1 MDMDI
6 KEAILNRRSIRG
18 FKPDP
23 VPRNIIED
31 ILEISTR
38 TPSGKNA
45 QPWEFVVLTGDV
57 LGRIAAGNVACLMD
71 GTPENPDVPIPPPTG
86 IYKERNI
93 QTAKQLYGTM
103 GIAREDKDARVAWWQ
118 RGFRY
123 FDASAVVLLLTD
135 REVPLAKGQRDVG
148 MITQTIILLAQ
159 EYGLGTCVVSQG
171 VIYTDV
177 IRKHTGISPDKL
189 ITIAIALG
197 YPDPDFPANHFVSG
211 RVPAAEITTWYG
223 FNEEG

>member
-1 MDMDI
+1 MDI
-6 KEAILNRRSIRG
+6 KDAILNRRSIRG

-23 VPRNIIED
+23 VPRNIIAE
-31 ILEISTR
+31 ILEIATR

-57 LGRIAAGNVACLMD
+57 LGRISAGNVAHLMN
-71 GTPENPDVPIPPPTG
+71 GTPETPDLNITMPTG
-86 IYKERNI
+86 VYKERNV
-93 QTAKQLYGTM
+93 QTAKQLYETM
-103 GIAREDKDARVAWWQ
+103 GIAREDKDARAAWWQ

-123 FDASAVVLLLTD
+123 FDAPVALLLITD
-135 REVPLAKGQRDVG
+135 REIALIKGQRDLG
-148 MITQTIILLAQ
+148 LITQTITLLAL

-171 VIYTDV
+171 VLYTDV
-177 IRKHTGISPDKL
+177 IREHTGIGQDKL
-189 ITIAIALG
+189 ITVAIALG

-223 FNEEG
+223 FPDEA